1 MALGRTRG
9 GQGMMSVNRLLLKCP
24 PLDAATDTPEKP
36 RLFGGCLKW
45 KKVMDDFFHGQSV

>member
-1 MALGRTRG
+1 
-9 GQGMMSVNRLLLKCP
+9 MMSVGGLLLKCP

-45 KKVMDDFFHGQSV
+45 KTVMDDFFHGQSV